1 MVYPPRMNS
10 WEETMAE
17 LVKLGTEAQPQTGQV
32 WVLRE
37 DATIR
42 RILDPEDKLPKKVV
56 VSSVDPPDWNRFT
69 FKVLVRAIP
78 EDITTEIN
86 FFEALYE
93 LHRPSVWERITQR
106 T

>member
-1 MVYPPRMNS
+1 MTH
-10 WEETMAE
+10 WDAITE
-17 LVKLGTEAQPQTGQV
+17 LTKLGTEPQAGQI

-56 VSSVDPPDWNRFT
+56 VSKVDPPDWSRFT
-69 FKVLVRAIP
+69 YKLLVRINP
-78 EDITTEIN
+78 EDVPTEIN